1 MLSVGCVQRRPFW
14 RTDTITA
21 VEISTI
27 EKMPSGVRYDDDD
40 GDGNDDK
47 DDDDDDDDDDDVSH
61 YDSSFS

>member
-1 MLSVGCVQRRPFW
+1 MGCVQRRPFW

-47 DDDDDDDDDDDVSH
+47 DDDDDDDDVITL
-61 YDSSFS
+61 